1 DGNLLKARSAYGFL
15 SSEPNVLRTNVKA
28 TTENLNAETIHLRVV
43 SRLNNPNG
51 NATLRLR
58 NWNTKVF
65 DTIHTFPAGTTEETN
80 NHAIDDASGY
90 INATTGEI
98 ELRMKHIVIATFS
111 TSGFIAEIDRVRIG
125 VE

>member
-1 DGNLLKARSAYGFL
+1 
-15 SSEPNVLRTNVKA
+15 
-28 TTENLNAETIHLRVV
+28 
-43 SRLNNPNG
+43 
-51 NATLRLR
+51 
-58 NWNTKVF
+58 
-65 DTIHTFPAGTTEETN
+65 TIHTFPAGTTEATM
-80 NHAIDDASGY
+80 NHTIDDASVY